1 MLNSITIMGRMTKD
15 PVLNY
20 TNSSIPVCS
29 FTLAVERDFADK
41 QTGAR
46 ETDFIECVAWR
57 QTAEFVSRN
66 FVKGQLT
73 AVQGSLWLRDWTT
86 KDGEKRRSA
95 EIQVGH
101 VYFAGPRDANRPAG
115 RAEDVQGGFAELD
128 DEDDGELPF

>member
-1 MLNSITIMGRMTKD
+1 M
-15 PVLNY
+15 
-20 TNSSIPVCS
+20 
-29 FTLAVERDFADK
+29 
-41 QTGAR
+41 
-46 ETDFIECVAWR
+46 AWR